1 MARQDLRATMR
12 YKDQDHP
19 TRAKRFG
26 QALGA
31 RSVSKTAPLV
41 SHTDPSFAPN
51 PLAQQVIAPRQR
63 VPFLPHVLE
72 LVFCLP
78 PLQTHMI
85 NAPTQQALL
94 ALMVHAAMAD
104 GDKSQAER
112 DFVREL
118 SLQLDEQGGA
128 KQLAQAVQAALLG
141 RLSAQQA
148 AAQLQDPMHRQLAY
162 EWATA
167 VCHADGL
174 CSPAEAAFLQRL
186 KTDLQLSKAEAE
198 PEATTHTQ
206 ALARAAYAE
215 EAAAPLHAPAAA
227 TALTVA
233 LTAAAAPSAPA
244 VPAAPA
250 VDNAAIDRSIL
261 NYAILNGALELLPQS
276 WASMAIIP
284 LQIKMV
290 YRVGQAHGV
299 SLDQGHIKEFIA
311 AAGVGLTSQYI
322 EEFGRK
328 LLGGL
333 LGKAGGKLLGGLG
346 SQATGMAFSFAST
359 YALGHLAK
367 RYYAGGRV
375 MSTDLLRQT
384 YQGLLSSGKTLQQ
397 QHLGDI
403 QARASTLDAGE
414 VMRMVR
420 G

>member
-1 MARQDLRATMR
+1 
-12 YKDQDHP
+12 
-19 TRAKRFG
+19 
-26 QALGA
+26 
-31 RSVSKTAPLV
+31 
-41 SHTDPSFAPN
+41 
-51 PLAQQVIAPRQR
+51 
-63 VPFLPHVLE
+63 
-72 LVFCLP
+72 
-78 PLQTHMI
+78 MI

-94 ALMVHAAMAD
+94 AIMVHAAMAD
-104 GDKSQAER
+104 GEKSQAER
-112 DFVREL
+112 DFVRDL

-186 KTDLQLSKAEAE
+186 KTDLQLGSAE
-198 PEATTHTQ
+198 PEASSYTQ
-206 ALARAAYAE
+206 ALAQAAYAE

-227 TALTVA
+227 AVA
-233 LTAAAAPSAPA
+233 VLPSAIAPQPSTPAAPTTPAAA
-244 VPAAPA
+244 PAAPA

-333 LGKAGGKLLGGLG
+333 IGKAGGKLLGGLT

-384 YQGLLSSGKTLQQ
+384 YQGLLGSGKTLQQ

-403 QARASTLDAGE
+403 RARASTLDAGE
-414 VMRMVR
+414 VMRLVR

>member
-1 MARQDLRATMR
+1 
-12 YKDQDHP
+12 
-19 TRAKRFG
+19 
-26 QALGA
+26 
-31 RSVSKTAPLV
+31 
-41 SHTDPSFAPN
+41 
-51 PLAQQVIAPRQR
+51 
-63 VPFLPHVLE
+63 
-72 LVFCLP
+72 
-78 PLQTHMI
+78 MI

-94 ALMVHAAMAD
+94 AIMVHAAMAD
-104 GDKSQAER
+104 GEKSQAER
-112 DFVREL
+112 DFVRDL
-118 SLQLDEQGGA
+118 SLQLDEQGGTR
-128 KQLAQAVQAALLG
+128 QLAQAVQAALLG

-148 AAQLQDPMHRQLAY
+148 AAQLQEPMHRQLAY

-186 KTDLQLSKAEAE
+186 KTDLQLGGAE

-206 ALARAAYAE
+206 ALAQAAYAE
-215 EAAAPLHAPAAA
+215 EAAAPLHAVGAA
-227 TALTVA
+227 TAFSGVA
-233 LTAAAAPSAPA
+233 LAGAASAASAGTLAHTTPAVPAAPAA
-244 VPAAPA
+244 PAAPA

-333 LGKAGGKLLGGLG
+333 LGKAGGKLLGGIG

-384 YQGLLSSGKTLQQ
+384 YQDLLSSGKTLQQ

>member
-1 MARQDLRATMR
+1 
-12 YKDQDHP
+12 
-19 TRAKRFG
+19 
-26 QALGA
+26 
-31 RSVSKTAPLV
+31 
-41 SHTDPSFAPN
+41 
-51 PLAQQVIAPRQR
+51 
-63 VPFLPHVLE
+63 
-72 LVFCLP
+72 
-78 PLQTHMI
+78 MI

-94 ALMVHAAMAD
+94 AIMVHAAMAD

-112 DFVREL
+112 DFVRDL

-186 KTDLQLSKAEAE
+186 KTDLQLGGAE
-198 PEATTHTQ
+198 PEATSHTQ
-206 ALARAAYAE
+206 ALAQAAYAE
-215 EAAAPLHAPAAA
+215 EAAAPLHAVATGNALSGVALAGAASAAPAGALAHPTPAAPIA
-227 TALTVA
+227 P
-233 LTAAAAPSAPA
+233 AAPAAPA
-244 VPAAPA
+244 SPTAPA
-250 VDNAAIDRSIL
+250 VDNVAIDRSIL